1 MAKATKITQV
11 HTDSKGTI
19 KKVDTPKGSMTP
31 KQVAGKI
38 DHGKDF
44 THKGQPV
51 HSVDGD
57 HIRTN
62 PNDKKGDNLVKR
74 K

>member
-1 MAKATKITQV
+1 MAKSTKITQV

-19 KKVDTPKGSMTP
+19 KKVDTTQGSMTP
-31 KQVAGKI
+31 KQAAGKI
-38 DHGKDF
+38 DHGTKI

-51 HSVDGD
+51 HSVGGD
-57 HIRTN
+57 HIATN
-62 PNDKKGDNLVKR
+62 PDDKKGNNLVQR